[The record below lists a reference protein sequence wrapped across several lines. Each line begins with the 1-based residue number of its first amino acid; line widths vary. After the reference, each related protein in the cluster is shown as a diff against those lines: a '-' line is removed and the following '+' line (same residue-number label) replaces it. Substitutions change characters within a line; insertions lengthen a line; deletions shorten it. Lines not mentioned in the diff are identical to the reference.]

1 MTSSARFGV
10 MTSSARFG
18 VMLPRDLPASQV
30 IDFVQRAEQL
40 GFHEVWV
47 VEDLG
52 YRGGIA
58 QAAAALGCTT
68 SIRIGVGILPAAA
81 RNVAFTAME
90 IATLEALHPG
100 RLDVGIG
107 HGMPDW
113 MASLGIWPRKPLT
126 FLDGYVQSLGAL
138 LRGEAVTLAE
148 GADPVALDPSALPP
162 AVPPIVFGVRGP
174 RSLAVS
180 GRLADGTVLAEPT
193 VPEYA
198 RAALASIATDRPHR
212 LVAYNLAVVGDDAAA
227 ALSAVRPALQWV
239 GEVDAAPHI
248 DPLDIADELRALRA
262 SSADRHEF
270 VERMPDEWVARLA
283 LAGTPEYVRA
293 RLDQLDGAGV
303 TDHVLIPVGDD
314 PLRALD
320 SLARV
325 L

>member
-1 MTSSARFGV
+1 MSTPARI
-10 MTSSARFG
+10 G
-18 VMLPRDLPASQV
+18 VMLPRDLLAGHV

-58 QAAAALGCTT
+58 QAAVALGCTT

-126 FLDGYVQSLGAL
+126 FLDGYVQSLSAL
-138 LRGEAVTLAE
+138 LRGDAVTLAE

-162 AVPPIVFGVRGP
+162 TVPPIVLGVRGP

-180 GRLADGTVLAEPT
+180 GRVADGTVLAEPT
-193 VPEYA
+193 APEYV
-198 RAALASIATDRPHR
+198 RAALASIAAQRPHR
-212 LVAYNLAVVGDDAAA
+212 LVAYNLAAVDDDPVA
-227 ALSAVRPALQWV
+227 ALATVRTALQWV
-239 GEVDAAPHI
+239 GEKDAAPHI

-270 VERMPDEWVARLA
+270 IARMPEAWVRRLA
-283 LAGTPEYVRA
+283 LAGDPMQVRA
-293 RLDQLDGAGV
+293 RLGELDAAGA

-314 PLRALD
+314 PLGALD

-325 L
+325 LDPRVD

>member
-1 MTSSARFGV
+1 
-10 MTSSARFG
+10 
-18 VMLPRDLPASQV
+18 MLPRDLPAGHV
-30 IDFVQRAEQL
+30 IDFAQRAEQL

-58 QAAAALGCTT
+58 QAAVALGCTT

-107 HGMPDW
+107 HGVPDW

-126 FLDGYVQSLGAL
+126 FLDAYVQSLAAL
-138 LRGEAVTLAE
+138 LRGEAVTLAD

-162 AVPPIVFGVRGP
+162 TVPPIVLGVRGP

-180 GRLADGTVLAEPT
+180 GRVADGTVLAEPST
-193 VPEYA
+193 PEYV
-198 RAALASIATDRPHR
+198 RAALGSIAAQHPHR
-212 LVAYNLAVVGDDAAA
+212 LVAYNLAAVDDDPAAA
-227 ALSAVRPALQWV
+227 VATVRPALQWV
-239 GEVDAAPHI
+239 GENDAAPHI

-270 VERMPDEWVARLA
+270 VARMPDAWVGRLT
-283 LAGTPEYVRA
+283 LAGDPLQVRA
-293 RLDQLDGAGV
+293 RLDELDAAGA

-314 PLRALD
+314 PLGALD

-325 L
+325 LDPRDD

>member
-1 MTSSARFGV
+1 MSTPARI
-10 MTSSARFG
+10 G
-18 VMLPRDLPASQV
+18 VMLPRDLLAGHV

-58 QAAAALGCTT
+58 QAAVALGCTT

-107 HGMPDW
+107 HGVPDW

-126 FLDGYVQSLGAL
+126 FLDGYVQSLSAL
-138 LRGEAVTLAE
+138 LCGDAVTLAE

-162 AVPPIVFGVRGP
+162 TVPPIVLGVRGP

-180 GRLADGTVLAEPT
+180 GRVADGTVLAEPT
-193 VPEYA
+193 APEYV
-198 RAALASIATDRPHR
+198 RAALASIAAQRPHR
-212 LVAYNLAVVGDDAAA
+212 LVAYNLAAVDDDPVA
-227 ALSAVRPALQWV
+227 ALATVRPALQWV
-239 GEVDAAPHI
+239 GEKDAAPHI

-270 VERMPDEWVARLA
+270 IARMPEAWVRRLA
-283 LAGTPEYVRA
+283 LAGDPMQVRA
-293 RLDQLDGAGV
+293 RLGELDAAGA

-314 PLRALD
+314 PLGALD

-325 L
+325 LDPRED